1 MENIFSSLTKN
12 ELKEINIDRLT
23 AKEEGLRPRSL
34 NKYIEEIRKVYPL
47 TVAEGWSF
55 VQELFF
61 EEICKRF
68 FEESS

>member
-1 MENIFSSLTKN
+1 MENIFNGLDRN

-23 AKEEGLRPRSL
+23 AKEEGMRPRSL
-34 NKYIEEIRKVYPL
+34 DKYIEEIRKVYPL
-47 TVAEGWSF
+47 TVAEGWSI

>member
-34 NKYIEEIRKVYPL
+34 DKYIEEIRKVYPL

-61 EEICKRF
+61 EEVCKRF